1 MASGLAGLY
10 NKLVQLLQT
19 APRGAL
25 SITGIL
31 GLALLVYGYLQLRDT
46 NRAEQQ
52 RREQQARERQRVAG
66 TPAGAGAAAAPRA
79 AAPSSAAAA
88 PAAASSPAT
97 SASPAPRASAG
108 ASATPL
114 GRAVAAQL
122 AGAKRVTLSIPG
134 VLLAES
140 SPAQLQESASVQLE
154 ALEAVREMARV
165 SDVYLLAHVEDDV
178 GEAVVAGALEA
189 AGLLGAGA
197 GQVAPHHLL
206 CCSTLDGKVG
216 GCRGVYGGG
225 VPGRGQGQE
234 EAGWNGGGGAPRG
247 VRRDDGREPMGRN
260 GQQGLQASVRTGT
273 IHCAGGG
280 ASQAHAAGGGRQA
293 VSASHPS
300 PAAHNR
306 A

>member
-52 RREQQARERQRVAG
+52 RREQQARERQR
-66 TPAGAGAAAAPRA
+66 
-79 AAPSSAAAA
+79 
-88 PAAASSPAT
+88 
-97 SASPAPRASAG
+97 
-108 ASATPL
+108 
-114 GRAVAAQL
+114 L

-206 CCSTLDGKVG
+206 CCSTLDGKV
-216 GCRGVYGGG
+216 
-225 VPGRGQGQE
+225 PI
-234 EAGWNGGGGAPRG
+234 
-247 VRRDDGREPMGRN
+247 VRQLDPDLHVDG
-260 GQQGLQASVRTGT
+260 
-273 IHCAGGG
+273 H
-280 ASQAHAAGGGRQA
+280 A
-293 VSASHPS
+293 VSVDELKRFLPRLLLVREDAGSGSGGSGNVGLASS
-300 PAAHNR
+300 LR
-306 A
+306 AFFGA